1 MGQSQSYFGGAFRM
15 VKQDVYQDV
24 TDRIV
29 TALEQGT
36 VPWHKP
42 WTTSLP
48 VSLRN
53 GKAYRGVNVLLL
65 GLAGRSD
72 PRWGTFKAIRD
83 AGGSV
88 RKGERGTHIILWKP
102 VVKRAAADGAEPD
115 SYLLLK
121 SYVVF
126 NAEQAHGLPAL
137 ELDDVREHEADARA
151 EAIVSGYESGPVV
164 IHGSD
169 HAAYSPGTDV
179 VDMPDP
185 ERFESSDAYYLTLLH
200 ELVHSTGHESRLA
213 RLEPALFGTDP
224 YAREE
229 LVAELGASMLAGLAG
244 LEVAAGEQSA
254 AYVASW
260 LRKLKDD
267 RKLIV
272 QAAAAAQ
279 KAADRIVGAT
289 FDWELAADETPE
301 LVAAAA

>member
-1 MGQSQSYFGGAFRM
+1 M

-48 VSLRN
+48 VSIRN

-65 GLAGRSD
+65 GLAGRAD
-72 PRWGTFKAIRD
+72 PRWGTFKAIRE

-88 RKGERGTHIILWKP
+88 RKGEKGTHIILWKP
-102 VVKRAAADGAEPD
+102 VVKRAAADGAEPE
-115 SYLLLK
+115 SYMLLK

-137 ELDDVREHEADARA
+137 ELDELREHESDERAD
-151 EAIVSGYESGPVV
+151 AIVSGYESGPVV

-169 HAAYSPGTDV
+169 RALYSPGQDLV
-179 VDMPDP
+179 RMPDP

-200 ELVHSTGHESRLA
+200 ELVHSTGHESRLN

-244 LEVAAGEQSA
+244 LEGAAGEQSA
-254 AYVASW
+254 AYVAGW

-267 RKLIV
+267 RKLVV

-279 KAADRIVGAT
+279 RAADRIVGET
-289 FDWELAADETPE
+289 FSGE
-301 LVAAAA
+301 LVEDERQELEPVAA